1 MIARR
6 VAAAIALC
14 FPVLLSAAGPAP
26 RERLDAL
33 HERMERLRSALAE
46 SESDRSEAREELRA
60 SERAIS
66 AANRKLRELAEERA
80 AATAKL
86 RSLSAQRAELQ
97 AAIAARE
104 HDLARLLAGLYMSGN
119 PGYAK
124 LVLSGQDPN
133 QTARELHYIAY
144 LSRAHA
150 GLAESLRGELDR
162 LRATEGE
169 LQDGSARI
177 TAIEQ
182 SERAGRSELLREQ
195 AERRKTLTRVSD
207 RIRAQSREVKSL
219 ERDEARL
226 SKLVDEI
233 ARAIS
238 THPKGVRNEGLPQPG
253 GAGEFA
259 ALKGRLR
266 LPVRGVLVHRFGTTR
281 PGGGPPWK
289 GLFIQSQPGQEVRA
303 VAAGQVVFADWMRGY
318 GNLLILDHGAGYLT
332 IYANNES
339 LLKEIGDRV
348 GAAESIA
355 IVGASGGGQETGL
368 YFEARHEGKAFDP
381 LTWAKL
387 R

>member
-1 MIARR
+1 MIPRR
-6 VAAAIALC
+6 VAAASALC
-14 FPVLLSAAGPAP
+14 FPLLLFAAGPAP
-26 RERLDAL
+26 QQRLDAL
-33 HERMERLRSALAE
+33 HQRMERLRSALAE

-60 SERAIS
+60 SEHAIS
-66 AANRKLRELAEERA
+66 AANRKLRELGQERA

-86 RSLSAQRAELQ
+86 RNLSAQRADMQ

-104 HDLARLLAGLYMSGN
+104 RDLARLLAGLYISGN

-133 QTARELHYIAY
+133 QTARELQYIAY

-150 GLAESLRGELDR
+150 GLAESLRGELEH

-169 LQDGSARI
+169 VEEASARI
-177 TAIEQ
+177 AAIEQ
-182 SERAGRSELLREQ
+182 SERAGRSDLLREQ
-195 AERRKTLTRVSD
+195 AERRKTLARVSD
-207 RIRAQSREVKSL
+207 RIRVQSREVKSL

-233 ARAIS
+233 ARTMS
-238 THPKGVRNEGLPQPG
+238 TPAEGLRNEGVPQPG
-253 GAGEFA
+253 SPGDFA

-266 LPVRGVLVHRFGTTR
+266 LPVRGVLLHRFGAAR

-339 LLKEIGDRV
+339 LLKEVGDRAA
-348 GAAESIA
+348 AAEPIA

-368 YFEARHEGKAFDP
+368 YFEARHEGRAFDP
-381 LTWAKL
+381 LIWAKL